1 MKGSVDVTGEIFKI
15 GEKVTVIGTG
25 LFKCIDGLTA
35 TVVYDDFIK
44 DYYGVN
50 FGVVVKGITH
60 DLENRLPNHTGLWL
74 SNRVLKK
81 INEYEVELL

>member
-1 MKGSVDVTGEIFKI
+1 MIGETFNI

-44 DYYGVN
+44 DYYGVD
-50 FGVVVKGITH
+50 FGCVIKGITH
-60 DLENRLPNHTGLWL
+60 NLENRFPNSTGLWL

-81 INEYEVELL
+81 INELVVELL